1 LVAEEPSARLE
12 LAPSGPFSLAA
23 AASFGFG
30 PTEGRAGRFDGV
42 LRYAFALDRG
52 SGYAGVEL
60 RQADD
65 DAPVTGEV
73 HGGGDPPA
81 VARQLARVLSLDHD
95 GEAFLEVGQRDPVI
109 GRLQR
114 EFPGQRP
121 VLFFSPYEAAA
132 WSVISARQRGIP
144 AAQVRATISER
155 WGECFNLSGRQE
167 WAFPQPDRLLD
178 AGELSVPGLNEE
190 KERRLLG
197 IAEAARAGLLEVAAL
212 QSLGPQDAFVELQRL
227 RGIGPFYASLI
238 VVRACGFADAPLP
251 VAEPKVLAN
260 ATRFYGLAEPLTLER
275 FTELAEA
282 WRPFRT
288 WATVLVRLAGD
299 RGAAA

>member
-1 LVAEEPSARLE
+1 MSTPYQLE
-12 LAPSGPFSLAA
+12 LAPRGPFSLAA

-30 PTEGRAGRFDGV
+30 PTEGRAPGFDGV
-42 LRYAFALDRG
+42 LRYAFPLDGG

-60 RQADD
+60 RQSAM
-65 DAPVTGEV
+65 DALVSAEVQGGE
-73 HGGGDPPA
+73 DPA
-81 VARQLARVLSLDHD
+81 VVAGQLERVLSLDHD
-95 GEAFLEVGQRDPVI
+95 GDAFLEVGQRDPVI

-144 AAQVRATISER
+144 AAQVRGTICQR
-155 WGECFNLSGRQE
+155 WGEGFTLSGRRE
-167 WAFPQPDRLLD
+167 WAFPQPDRLLG
-178 AGELSVPGLNEE
+178 AGQLSVPGLNEE
-190 KERRLLG
+190 KERRLLAV
-197 IAEAARAGLLEVAAL
+197 AEAARDGLLDVAAL
-212 QSLGPQDAFVELQRL
+212 RSLGPQDAFVEVQRL

-251 VAEPKVLAN
+251 VAEPRVLAN
-260 ATRFYGLAEPLTLER
+260 AARFYGLSEPPALER
-275 FTELAEA
+275 FAELSEA

-288 WATVLVRLAGD
+288 WATVLLRLAGA
-299 RGAAA
+299 RGAAAGLS